1 MQFDQKNYG
10 NLTLLVSLENQ
21 GTKSQKTPW
30 KTHGP
35 WSIRKPRVLGI
46 PMAYS
51 LRNPRVLG
59 IPMAYPLGNP
69 MGVEKLILNP
79 WWDLN

>member
-30 KTHGP
+30 KTHPHGS
-35 WSIRKPRVLGI
+35 WSIRKL
-46 PMAYS
+46 
-51 LRNPRVLG
+51 RVLG